1 MNKKGFGAGM
11 GGGRKAFSIILGLI
25 FLALGVIP
33 LLNYFG
39 VMSFSLPTVPLIILS
54 ILALAGAIVLIWDGF
69 KEESQGIGSTNK
81 AIGIISIIV
90 ALILIVWGLNYFGI
104 LPFSIPSVAQIIIDI
119 IFTLAGLLLIIGA
132 FAVSF

>member
-1 MNKKGFGAGM
+1 MDKKGQTGNA
-11 GGGRKAFSIILGLI
+11 RKIFSVVLGLI

-33 LLNYFG
+33 LLNYFK
-39 VMSFSLPTVPLIILS
+39 VMSFSLPTVPLIALS
-54 ILALAGAIVLIWDGF
+54 ILALAGAVMLVWDGF
-69 KEESQGIGSTNK
+69 KEESQGFTGANK
-81 AIGIISIIV
+81 VIGIISIVV

-104 LPFSIPSVAQIIIDI
+104 LPFSLPSIAQLIIDI